1 MKEQNDSRNLKIQYA
16 RISPE
21 IQFSDSR
28 GSQKEGLNWLS
39 TGKNNKNIR
48 CKSEKFN
55 FLKEPTK
62 SFQHYGRP
70 LSLI

>member
-28 GSQKEGLNWLS
+28 GSQKEGLN
-39 TGKNNKNIR
+39 
-48 CKSEKFN
+48 
-55 FLKEPTK
+55 
-62 SFQHYGRP
+62 
-70 LSLI
+70 